1 MENMKSIENMTEV
14 LDDEL
19 KKIAKKGDA
28 ITPQELDN
36 AYKAMK
42 TIYYGEVVKAMH
54 EAEEERKQEMKGY
67 SQNRGYGYN
76 SMRMPYMGAHEYSME
91 MGNSMNRGSYAGGGY
106 ANNSYA
112 DGRSYDG
119 SYDNMNRDGGQSQAR
134 AGRDGDGDG
143 RYSEG
148 GSYDNSY
155 RRGRDAMGRYTSRD
169 GGYSGHEDKEQM
181 KRQIQEMERKLN
193 QM

>member
-67 SQNRGYGYN
+67 SQNRGYSYN

-91 MGNSMNRGSYAGGGY
+91 MGNSMNRGSYA
-106 ANNSYA
+106 

-119 SYDNMNRDGGQSQAR
+119 SYDMSRDGGQSQAR

-143 RYSEG
+143 RYSENNA
-148 GSYDNSY
+148 YDNSY

-169 GGYSGHEDKEQM
+169 GGYSGHEEKEQM